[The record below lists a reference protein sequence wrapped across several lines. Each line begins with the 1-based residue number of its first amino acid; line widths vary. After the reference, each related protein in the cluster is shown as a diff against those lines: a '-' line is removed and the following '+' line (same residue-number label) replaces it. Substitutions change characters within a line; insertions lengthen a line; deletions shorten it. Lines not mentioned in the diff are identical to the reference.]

1 MRMTKRFGCL
11 ILSMALVFGMF
22 PATAFAAEGFRDVSA
37 GDWYFETVHQVTDL
51 NLMKGIDS
59 DRFDP
64 KGTASRA
71 MLATVIWRAD
81 GSPAGYE
88 DKKQFNDLTADWY
101 KDAVRYMAS
110 EERISGYPDGS
121 FRPDRPVTRAEAAVM
136 FGKSAQMRGLGMSEE
151 VKTFKDADQIP
162 DWAKD
167 SIDVCQEK
175 GILKGYEDGT
185 FRPDRTITR
194 AELATMLQAF
204 ASLRLHQD
212 LPVGQTYQANEAT
225 GKMVENLVADKQ
237 ENYMI
242 SPLSLKM
249 AAAMAA
255 NGAAGETRTEMN
267 EALGLRTVAK
277 KTTAYDDLVP
287 VDEYYRDLRETYKS
301 FAGAATLDLNNSIW
315 INESQMGP
323 CRFKENFEKVLKEC
337 YDAKSGVVNNQN
349 AVKTVNDWVSEKT
362 RGKIQNTLDSPDFYT
377 LLVNTVYFKG
387 RWADAFDPGATRK
400 GDFTQ
405 ADGTKVKTDLM
416 HKMSRTWYYRDGDV
430 QMIKLPYDKCS
441 YEDTGNGYSE
451 VKDYYSDMDLNMYVL
466 LSGKPVDLA
475 ERIEDVRD
483 IMEWREVDITL
494 PKFRFE
500 YTADMTAGLQKMGM
514 KKAFSPEEADFS
526 NMVDGPQWLDS
537 VLQKTFISVDEEGTE
552 AAAVTVM
559 IGAGSGLPEEPVV
572 FTADRPF
579 QFAIVDDAS
588 GEILFIGAY
597 NKVE

>member
-1 MRMTKRFGCL
+1 M
-11 ILSMALVFGMF
+11 IEMAAKNKKM
-22 PATAFAAEGFRDVSA
+22 
-37 GDWYFETVHQVTDL
+37 
-51 NLMKGIDS
+51 
-59 DRFDP
+59 
-64 KGTASRA
+64 
-71 MLATVIWRAD
+71 MLA
-81 GSPAGYE
+81 GLFLSKFNQEGY
-88 DKKQFNDLTADWY
+88 A
-101 KDAVRYMAS
+101 
-110 EERISGYPDGS
+110 
-121 FRPDRPVTRAEAAVM
+121 
-136 FGKSAQMRGLGMSEE
+136 
-151 VKTFKDADQIP
+151 
-162 DWAKD
+162 
-167 SIDVCQEK
+167 
-175 GILKGYEDGT
+175 
-185 FRPDRTITR
+185 
-194 AELATMLQAF
+194 
-204 ASLRLHQD
+204 
-212 LPVGQTYQANEAT
+212 
-225 GKMVENLVADKQ
+225 
-237 ENYMI
+237 
-242 SPLSLKM
+242 
-249 AAAMAA
+249 
-255 NGAAGETRTEMN
+255 
-267 EALGLRTVAK
+267 ALG
-277 KTTAYDDLVP
+277 
-287 VDEYYRDLRETYKS
+287 YKS
-301 FAGAATLDLNNSIW
+301 FAEAATLDLNNSIW

-323 CRFKENFEKVLKEC
+323 CRFKADFEKTLKEY
-337 YDAKSGVVNNQN
+337 YDAASGVVNNQN

-362 RGKIQNTLDSPDFYT
+362 RGKIQSALDSPDFFT

-559 IGAGSGLPEEPVV
+559 IGAGSGLPEEPVA